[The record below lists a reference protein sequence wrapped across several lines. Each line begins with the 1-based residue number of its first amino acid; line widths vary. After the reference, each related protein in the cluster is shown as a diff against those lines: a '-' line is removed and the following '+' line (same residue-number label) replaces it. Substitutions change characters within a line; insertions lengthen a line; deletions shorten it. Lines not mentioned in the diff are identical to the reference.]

1 MAPRKNE
8 SSEGSKK
15 GERSENFTNAEK
27 NTFVELL
34 PQFKDKIEC
43 KRTDAMTRQEKKQAW
58 ADLVE
63 AFNIVS
69 SHTPRTEENLRNLW
83 ESMKKAAKKMYDHT
97 RIHSFNILIYLF
109 KIAGGGGEK
118 NPSKAITPANLTVLG
133 ILGPAGVGMSNAC
146 DGDSAQTSELNAS
159 YVACND
165 GSINE
170 AVNGNT
176 DASGSLSGKDDQ
188 V

>member
-15 GERSENFTNAEK
+15 GERSGNFTNAEK

-34 PQFKDKIEC
+34 PQFEDKIEC

-63 AFNIVS
+63 AFNFVS
-69 SHTPRTEENLRNLW
+69 SHTPRTEKNLRNLW
-83 ESMKKAAKKMYDHT
+83 ESMKKAAKKNGKGDY
-97 RIHSFNILIYLF
+97 
-109 KIAGGGGEK
+109 GE
-118 NPSKAITPANLTVLG
+118 TVLTAYCKADDNLSY
-133 ILGPAGVGMSNAC
+133 IV
-146 DGDSAQTSELNAS
+146 TELNAS
-159 YVACND
+159 HVACND

-188 V
+188 VWSLNTLKFEIIQ